1 MAKVDFDAK
10 LRDTQKGCRVKR
22 SYLSLILVVLL
33 ATVASAQTASVVFCV
48 LDDNLDFKTAKA
60 GDTVSL
66 HASRDLVSSGTVLL
80 PRGTPISASVVS
92 VESGKSISLV
102 LEKASLK
109 SGKTVPL
116 MGIIVAVAAPQQQDL
131 GNDPFYQMNHSS
143 EASQHV
149 QPGQG
154 GMDPDASL
162 GSSGAAA
169 RTAILEGE
177 NKEKTNLKSDS
188 QGAIGIEGLELKWLL
203 DKPPATTVFTAK
215 KKNLKLRKG
224 TEMLLR
230 MAPPEV

>member
-1 MAKVDFDAK
+1 M
-10 LRDTQKGCRVKR
+10 QR
-22 SYLSLILVVLL
+22 SYLSLVMVVLL
-33 ATVASAQTASVVFCV
+33 ATVASAQKASVVFCV

-60 GDTVSL
+60 GDTVPL
-66 HASRDLVSSGTVLL
+66 HASRDLVDSGKVLL
-80 PRGTPISASVVS
+80 PRGTPMTASVVA
-92 VESGKSISLV
+92 VDAGKSVSLV
-102 LEKASLK
+102 LEKATLK

-116 MGIIVAVAAPQQQDL
+116 MGIIVAVAISQQQDL

-143 EASQHV
+143 EPSQHV

-162 GSSGAAA
+162 ASSGAAA
-169 RTAILEGE
+169 RTAILEGV
-177 NKEKTNLKSDS
+177 NKEKTLLKPDS

-203 DKPPATTVFTAK
+203 DKPPATTVFTSK

-230 MAPPEV
+230 TAPPEV